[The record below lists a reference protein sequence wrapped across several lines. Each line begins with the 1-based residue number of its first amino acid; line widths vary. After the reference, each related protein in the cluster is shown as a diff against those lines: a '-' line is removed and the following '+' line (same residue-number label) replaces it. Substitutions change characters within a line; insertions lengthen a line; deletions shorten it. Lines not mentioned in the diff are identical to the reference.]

1 MFTNGIWYVG
11 NICFL
16 GINVIQHL
24 LSQRHQIHQN
34 WLKKLIKGIQQNLSC
49 FDRINVTTI
58 IYCINNVL
66 SFCLKNGTLIHLIS
80 PLRQDYDTRSFLMWS
95 AHTLTSK
102 DKNYL
107 LPLSWWHQY
116 YTDPT
121 FLNALMK
128 VLSQGLNPRN
138 CMPSPI

>member
-1 MFTNGIWYVG
+1 MTIDNKTQRRRVLITIVYKWYLICWQYLFFG
-11 NICFL
+11 NQCNSTSL
-16 GINVIQHL
+16 VSKTAN
-24 LSQRHQIHQN
+24 SP
-34 WLKKLIKGIQQNLSC
+34 KLIKKINKGDTQNLSC

-80 PLRQDYDTRSFLMWS
+80 PLRQDYDTRLFLMWS

-107 LPLSWWHQY
+107 LPLS
-116 YTDPT
+116 
-121 FLNALMK
+121 
-128 VLSQGLNPRN
+128 
-138 CMPSPI
+138 